1 MSTMSTGTTMND
13 DSAEQDHYQRAAR
26 RLADMASLVTSGLAP
41 DDAALRV
48 RVQDVATTPHPP
60 AAPLGD
66 SGALARVAATLD
78 VDGLR
83 RVLDEGFAL
92 GTFEEVVD
100 GWLLPSLH
108 RLGQAW
114 EDGEVGVAEEH
125 FASASVHRRLA
136 MAYDETPTP
145 LHAPTVLVGLAPGS
159 RHELGV
165 LAFATALRRRG
176 VDTVYLGGD
185 VPVSAWLAAVQR
197 RRPEGVVIAVPG
209 REDVPASRGLVAALA
224 ESAPGLTVLI
234 GGGQQDQV
242 DGDVT
247 PLGHQMLPAAERLA
261 RALRAKV

>member
-1 MSTMSTGTTMND
+1 MSTDMH
-13 DSAEQDHYQRAAR
+13 EQDPFAEAAK
-26 RLADMASLVTSGLAP
+26 RLTDMASLVTSGLAP

-48 RVQDVATTPHPP
+48 RVQDATATTHPVVT
-60 AAPLGD
+60 LGD
-66 SGALARVAATLD
+66 PDALARVAVTLD
-78 VDGLR
+78 AEGLR

-114 EDGEVGVAEEH
+114 ESGEVGVAEEH

-136 MAYDETPTP
+136 IAYDETPSP

-185 VPVSAWLAAVQR
+185 VPLSAWLGAVQR

-209 REDVPASRGLVAALA
+209 PEDVPASQQLAAALV
-224 ESAPGLTVLI
+224 ESAPGLTVLV
-234 GGGQQDQV
+234 GGGYQDLV
-242 DGDVT
+242 TGDVT
-247 PLGHQMLPAAERLA
+247 PLGHQMLPAADRLA
-261 RALRAKV
+261 RALHAKV